1 MGKWVNNGK
10 VSIPSSHSFGSDGDI
25 LEELGPL
32 LGVGKRTDGQFYL
45 ADMCQASSIDKWSKI
60 KPIPLRDS
68 AGNDVTDNAYTISR
82 VYRNDYTSQPS
93 SRTALL
99 GNGRIVYDNTRGEV
113 YEVAGLDIP
122 IIHLNA
128 DDTLANQAQ
137 TIINAIKN
145 LSTNGMNWEKTPWT
159 RQSTRKR
166 IRDFNGYNHAVESP
180 FIYGVDKDIPMD
192 ATALGASAAFFD
204 KTDCV
209 SIIDIFKTMF
219 NDEFYFAAIF
229 VRNESSTSSG
239 YREVV
244 VSENK
249 MSTGG
254 GMVTIPSTMLQR
266 LAKIKCYFF
275 AYNPTKMHAVPL
287 PSTSAYPN
295 PVETSVSEFAVADPL
310 TKLSWLPI
318 TSTSFADTFGYNN
331 STGASRMINMR
342 QASPVVITGGFK
354 YAPSTTGSFIF
365 SVTLR
370 NPTSSAITFRS
381 DYLRVFVSDSSS
393 TTKHTPTVYNSSM
406 SYISGQN
413 VTINAGASVKLYL
426 QLSNIWS
433 GLSVTASNTTA
444 TFLGISLSYYVG
456 AYENFGYPT
465 QYPNI
470 SSVAIAVAR
479 PSSSTYNNM
488 VAVAASSSGLAIGS
502 FTSY

>member
-1 MGKWVNNGK
+1 MRNGNK
-10 VSIPSSHSFGSDGDI
+10 FTMNTPNTEKLGS
-25 LEELGPL
+25 LLSQLGGI
-32 LGVGKRTDGQFYL
+32 LGVGRRSDGKFYL
-45 ADMCQASSIDKWSKI
+45 ADMCTASSINKWSKY
-60 KPIPLRDS
+60 KPVPLRDS
-68 AGNDVTDNAYTISR
+68 AGNNVTDNAYTISR
-82 VYRNDYTSQPS
+82 VYRNDYTSQPA

-99 GNGRIVYDNTRGEV
+99 GNGRIVWDNTRGEV

-128 DDTLANQAQ
+128 DDTLANQSQ

-145 LSTNGMNWEKTPWT
+145 LSANGTNWEKTPWT
-159 RQSTRKR
+159 RQSTLKR

-180 FIYGVDKDIPMD
+180 FIYGVDQDIPMD

-219 NDEFYFAAIF
+219 NDEFFFAAIF

-254 GMVTIPSTMLQR
+254 GMATIPSTMLQR

-287 PSTSAYPN
+287 PSTSSYPN

-310 TKLSWLPI
+310 TKLSWTPI
-318 TSTSFADTFGYNN
+318 TSTSFADTFGYDN

-354 YAPSTTGSFIF
+354 YAPSTTDSFIF

-370 NPTSSAITFRS
+370 NPTSAAVTFRS
-381 DYLRVFVSDSSS
+381 DYLRVFVSAS
-393 TTKHTPTVYNSSM
+393 TSGTGVKHTPTVYNSSM

-413 VTINAGASVKLYL
+413 VTIAAGSSVKLYL

-433 GLSVTASNTTA
+433 GQSVAASNTTA

-465 QYPNI
+465 QYPSI

-479 PSSSTYNNM
+479 PSSSTYNNK